1 MINENDIDRMKAT
14 IQSLRDG
21 SWHMLDF
28 AAALEIVELARASL
42 ADNRDADQ
50 LETDLAACE
59 ENSEELGE
67 CISGLRSEKSKMV
80 DIIREARGGT
90 GYEKIDALI
99 TESEIPELIQML
111 RHINGLPNG

>member
-1 MINENDIDRMKAT
+1 MITENDIDRMKDT

-28 AAALEIVELARASL
+28 AAALEIVELARTKLMDDRDIDTVAQELAEALDSL
-42 ADNRDADQ
+42 EQAEEDAAGHVSD
-50 LETDLAACE
+50 
-59 ENSEELGE
+59 
-67 CISGLRSEKSKMV
+67 RSWMV
-80 DIIREARGGT
+80 DIIREARSGT

-111 RHINGLPNG
+111 RHIKGLPNG